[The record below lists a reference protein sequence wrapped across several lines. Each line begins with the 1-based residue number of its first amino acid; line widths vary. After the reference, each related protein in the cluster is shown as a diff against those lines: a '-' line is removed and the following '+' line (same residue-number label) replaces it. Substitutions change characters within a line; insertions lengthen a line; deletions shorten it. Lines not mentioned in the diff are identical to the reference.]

1 MQVNISTGTARQLR
15 LYEVC
20 REFMTEIIPTENER
34 FTVDDNAPTTILL
47 DPNGGD
53 KDVIM
58 PSAKTKRG
66 CDYYIINTSD
76 ATGDV
81 EENLFVKNDRD
92 DEDTDAIAKIPKNR
106 SANLFSDGT
115 KYYAFVGR
123 EPT

>member
-20 REFMTEIIPTENER
+20 REFMTEIIPGGNAR

-47 DPNGGD
+47 DPNGGN

-76 ATGDV
+76 APESEQETLV
-81 EENLFVKNDRD
+81 VKDSIAS
-92 DEDTDAIAKIPKNR
+92 DATTIAEIPKTR

-115 KYYAFVGR
+115 RYHAFVGR
-123 EPT
+123 DPT